1 MSANASVRVCCRFR
15 PMNKVEKA
23 ENAKVS
29 IKIYQETECLVQ
41 RLGAEDKKFSLDYMF
56 PPNSEQADCYE
67 YTGKPLVTEVLKG
80 YNATMFAY
88 GQTGSGKTHT
98 MEGDIESE
106 RMMGMVPRMVN
117 DVFEGIME
125 ADENLEFVVQVSFV
139 EIYLERIKDLLEAG
153 NENLKIRER
162 KQTGIYI
169 EGVSQPYVGSPEEIF
184 GLMEVASCARAVSA
198 TRMNDVSSRSH
209 SVFVFRL
216 IATHKV
222 TQSKKMS
229 KLMMVDLAGSEKTRK
244 TQATGQR
251 LEEAKEINKSLSA
264 LGNVINALTTQKKHV
279 PYRDSKLTRLLSD
292 SLGGNSKTC
301 IIVTCSPCDYN
312 VEETISTLRFGTNC
326 KKVKNKPK
334 VNQELSISEYKIK
347 LKKMQKTEEQLRKTI
362 AILRSQVAALKK
374 ALTAAGGDVEAAL
387 ADAQS
392 ELAKHE
398 ASRAEA
404 EEKEREVAERAIGGV
419 LQRQNS
425 NDKRR
430 HERRRSDSDDDRRHR
445 AERVT
450 LVALAPDASV
460 EELKIRIDELD
471 DLLNKEIEDKERY
484 MDDVADIRS
493 ELELAQ
499 NRNQDLVGEKDGYIT
514 KKKEAEESV
523 KKMAGQV
530 GEYRLYKTKL
540 AFVEEQ
546 NRIQMEKKREEL
558 GKLTHLLKQA
568 KTRIH
573 ESDLASAS
581 GTGLGPANLT
591 LPPLTEKEKETL
603 KEFDPTDVSI
613 PKNLS
618 PEDKGWKAKLNER
631 YDALYTKLMK
641 EMQRSRQ
648 LKAQGANTDL
658 LDLSSSNPD
667 RKQRLALLIQEHRKQ
682 ERQIRDM
689 KEEQERLKKHIRMQE
704 QREKYND
711 ALRRNWQNQLSQMEQ
726 AVLLANQI
734 HNRDRIRFTSELAER
749 DSELS
754 RLKMF
759 LAKITRT
766 RGKTSRRT
774 GRANNV
780 MVPIKRKTV
789 DTKKGAKT
797 GSISGKSKAIQRK
810 AVSRGK

>member
-1 MSANASVRVCCRFR
+1 MSANASVRVCARFR
-15 PMNKVEKA
+15 PVNKVEKA
-23 ENAKVS
+23 ENAKVV
-29 IKIYQETECLVQ
+29 IKIVADGEVHVH
-41 RLGAEDKKFSLDYMF
+41 RLGVDPKKFFLDYMF
-56 PPNSEQADCYE
+56 PPDSEQSTVYE

-117 DVFEGIME
+117 NVFDGIME

-139 EIYLERIKDLLEAG
+139 EIYLERIKDLLES
-153 NENLKIRER
+153 NNTNLKIREH
-162 KQTGIYI
+162 KAQGIYI
-169 EGVSQPYVGSPEEIF
+169 EGVSQPYVGSPDEIF
-184 GLMEVASCARAVSA
+184 GLMEVASCSRAVSA

-244 TQATGQR
+244 TQAQGQR

-264 LGNVINALTTQKKHV
+264 LGNVINALTTAKKHV

-334 VNQELSISEYKIK
+334 VNQELSIAEYKAK
-347 LKKMQKTEEQLRKTI
+347 LKKMQSREDQLLKTI

-374 ALTAAGGDVEAAL
+374 ALEEAGGDVEAAL
-387 ADAQS
+387 ASAQQ
-392 ELAKHE
+392 ELEK
-398 ASRAEA
+398 AEA
-404 EEKEREVAERAIGGV
+404 ELAAEEMKEAELVGGGGGGGT
-419 LQRQNS
+419 S
-425 NDKRR
+425 S
-430 HERRRSDSDDDRRHR
+430 RRRNSDSDDYEERPRRR
-445 AERVT
+445 APRQRMV
-450 LVALAPDASV
+450 LAALGADASV
-460 EELKIRIDELD
+460 EALKGRIDELEE
-471 DLLNKEIEDKERY
+471 LYNQAEEDKERY
-484 MDDVADIRS
+484 MDDVADMRG
-493 ELELAQ
+493 ELEDSQQRILE
-499 NRNQDLVGEKDGYIT
+499 LESEKVSFED
-514 KKKEAEESV
+514 KKKESEESV
-523 KKMAGQV
+523 KKMASQI

-540 AFVEEQ
+540 EFVEKE
-546 NRIQMEKKREEL
+546 NAIQLEKKRQDL
-558 GKLTHLLKQA
+558 GKLAHQLKQA
-568 KTRIH
+568 KEKLR
-573 ESDLASAS
+573 ERELADAAREGGS
-581 GTGLGPANLT
+581 PAVVNKN
-591 LPPLTEKEKETL
+591 LPPLTEDEKDILTQ
-603 KEFDPTDVSI
+603 F
-613 PKNLS
+613 S
-618 PEDKGWKAKLNER
+618 PENLDTPENMSAEDADWKDKLNKR
-631 YDALYTKLMK
+631 YDALYKKLMK
-641 EMQRSRQ
+641 EMQKSRE
-648 LKAQGANTDL
+648 LKASGANNDL
-658 LDLSSSNPD
+658 LDLSSGNPD
-667 RKQRLALLIQEHRKQ
+667 RKQRLALLISEHRKQ
-682 ERQIRDM
+682 ERQIKEM
-689 KEEQERLKKHIRMQE
+689 KEETERLKKHIRMQE

-780 MVPIKRKTV
+780 MVPIKRKTS
-789 DTKKGAKT
+789 D
-797 GSISGKSKAIQRK
+797 SKAISGGGPKTIRPRK
-810 AVSRGK
+810 KA

>member
-1 MSANASVRVCCRFR
+1 MSANASVRVCARFR

-29 IKIYQETECLVQ
+29 IKIVQ
-41 RLGAEDKKFSLDYMF
+41 ASEVHVHRLGADPKKFFLDHMF
-56 PPNSEQADCYE
+56 APNSEQAECYE
-67 YTGKPLVTEVLKG
+67 YTGKPLVAEVLKG

-139 EIYLERIKDLLEAG
+139 EIYLERIKDLLESG
-153 NENLKIRER
+153 NENLKIREHR
-162 KQTGIYI
+162 AQGIYI

-264 LGNVINALTTQKKHV
+264 LGNVINALTTGKGHV

-347 LKKMQKTEEQLRKTI
+347 LKKMQKTEDQLRKTI
-362 AILRSQVAALKK
+362 AILRSQVKALKK
-374 ALTAAGGDVEAAL
+374 ALTEAGGDVEAAL
-387 ADAQS
+387 AEAKS
-392 ELAKHE
+392 NLAANE
-398 ASRAEA
+398 AALAEQEAKEA
-404 EEKEREVAERAIGGV
+404 EEAERNIGSG
-419 LQRQNS
+419 S
-425 NDKRR
+425 GYEDKHAR
-430 HERRRSDSDDDRRHR
+430 HSRRRSDSDEDRYRNRTR
-445 AERVT
+445 AERPV
-450 LVALAPDASV
+450 LVALAPDATS
-460 EELKIRIDELD
+460 EELKGRIDELD

-499 NRNQDLVGEKDGYIT
+499 ARVRELEGEKDGYLT

-568 KTRIH
+568 KERIH

-581 GTGLGPANLT
+581 GGSGASAAN
-591 LPPLTEKEKETL
+591 LPPLTQKEKETL
-603 KEFDPTDVSI
+603 KAFDPTDLGV

-618 PEDKGWKAKLNER
+618 AEDKGWKDKLNDR
-631 YDALYTKLMK
+631 YDALYQKLMK
-641 EMQRSRQ
+641 EMQRSRE
-648 LKAQGANTDL
+648 LRAQGANTDL

-789 DTKKGAKT
+789 DTKKGGGKS
-797 GSISGKSKAIQRK
+797 GSISGKPKSVQRK
-810 AVSRGK
+810 NVVKR

>member
-1 MSANASVRVCCRFR
+1 MSANASVRVCARFR
-15 PMNKVEKA
+15 PVNKVEKA

-29 IKIYQETECLVQ
+29 IKIVADGEVHVHRIGQEP
-41 RLGAEDKKFSLDYMF
+41 KKFFLDHMF
-56 PPNSEQADCYE
+56 PPNTEQANCYE
-67 YTGKPLVTEVLKG
+67 YTGKPLVAEVLKG

-117 DVFEGIME
+117 DVFDGIMD

-153 NENLKIRER
+153 NENLKIREH
-162 KQTGIYI
+162 KAQGIYI

-334 VNQELSISEYKIK
+334 VNQELSISEYKMQI
-347 LKKMQKTEEQLRKTI
+347 KKMQNREAQLLKTI
-362 AILRSQVAALKK
+362 SILRSQVRALKK
-374 ALTAAGGDVEAAL
+374 ALVDAGGDVEAAL
-387 ADAQS
+387 AEAQQ
-392 ELAKHE
+392 ELEK
-398 ASRAEA
+398 AEA
-404 EEKEREVAERAIGGV
+404 EMEEKQQQAEETTADVGSSRP
-419 LQRQNS
+419 
-425 NDKRR
+425 
-430 HERRRSDSDDDRRHR
+430 RRRSDSDDGRARRSR
-445 AERVT
+445 ARPV
-450 LVALAPDASV
+450 LAALGADASV
-460 EELKIRIDELD
+460 EALKERIDELEE
-471 DLLNKEIEDKERY
+471 LYHQEIEDKERY
-484 MDDVADIRS
+484 MDDVADIRNELDLAQS
-493 ELELAQ
+493 RVAELE
-499 NRNQDLVGEKDGYIT
+499 QDNNKFED

-523 KKMAGQV
+523 KKMAGQI

-540 AFVEEQ
+540 EFVEKE
-546 NRIQMEKKREEL
+546 NAIQMEKKRQEV
-558 GKLTHLLKQA
+558 GKLTHMLKQA
-568 KTRIH
+568 REKFH
-573 ESDLASAS
+573 ESELSSA
-581 GTGLGPANLT
+581 GGGGGPANL
-591 LPPLTEKEKETL
+591 PPLTDKEKETL
-603 KEFDPTDVSI
+603 KEFSPTDMDI
-613 PKNLS
+613 PKQLS
-618 PEDKGWKAKLNER
+618 KEDKSWKDQLNKR
-631 YDALYTKLMK
+631 YDSLYQKLMK
-641 EMQRSRQ
+641 EMQRSRE
-648 LKAQGANTDL
+648 LRATGANADL
-658 LDLSSSNPD
+658 LDLGSGDPG
-667 RKQRLALLIQEHRKQ
+667 RKARLAQFITEHRKQ
-682 ERQIRDM
+682 ERQIKEM

-789 DTKKGAKT
+789 EKGASKGGPKSVVRKKKT
-797 GSISGKSKAIQRK
+797 
-810 AVSRGK
+810 